1 MTRATRPTIAIIGGG
16 FTGAAIAWH
25 LARAGVAPSS
35 RIVVVEPRDTIGAGL
50 AYSATDPTFRI
61 NVPAAKMSLD
71 AADLGD
77 FQAWLDATDAVAD
90 DPAATLAD
98 GRVFPGRAV
107 FGAYVADR
115 LAPALASGLVEH
127 VKAAAAFVERDPRG
141 GYRIA
146 LGEEGYLDADLL
158 ILAVTHPPPAPP
170 AVLAKALDGHPRF
183 VSDTTAPGALD
194 GVRPRDRVLVVG
206 TGLTGADIIASLD
219 ARGHAGPILAVSR
232 RGLRSRGHA
241 PAAYPARGDFTSRPE
256 PTARALLA
264 AIRRELGDARE
275 AGETWHPVFDALRS
289 QGPAIWAAL
298 TVEERRRLVRHLRP
312 FWDVHRFRIAPQVE
326 AVLERRLTEGTLAIE
341 AASIVAVRIEGKEMV
356 VTLRPRR
363 GGNAC
368 EQRFDAVLIAT
379 GPAHGGI
386 LASHPLL
393 TSLRALGLIRP
404 DPVGLGIDTAPD
416 GSAVA
421 ASGETV
427 PDIIVAGPLARATFG
442 ELMGLPE
449 VAAYAGFIAERA
461 AAWISRRD

>member
-1 MTRATRPTIAIIGGG
+1 MTRATRRTIAIIGGG

-25 LARAGVAPSS
+25 LERRSDLPPA
-35 RIVVVEPRDTIGAGL
+35 RIVVIEPRTAIGAGL
-50 AYSATDPTFRI
+50 AYSATDPAFRI

-71 AADLGD
+71 ADNIGD
-77 FQAWLDATDAVAD
+77 FQAWLNATDAVAD

-98 GRVFPGRAV
+98 GRVFPRRAV
-107 FGAYVADR
+107 FGAYIADR
-115 LAPALASGLVEH
+115 LAPALVSGRIEH
-127 VKAAAAFVERDPRG
+127 VRAAATSVERGPRAG
-141 GYRIA
+141 FRIA
-146 LGEEGYLDADLL
+146 LSEEGHLEADLL

-183 VSDTTAPGALD
+183 VTNTTAPGALD
-194 GVRPRDRVLVVG
+194 GVRPRDRILVVG

-219 ARGHAGPILAVSR
+219 ARGHAGPILDVSR

-326 AVLERRLTEGTLAIE
+326 AVLEKRLADGSLVIE
-341 AASIVAVRIEGKEMV
+341 AASLLAARIEGDDIV
-356 VTLRPRR
+356 VSLRRR
-363 GGNAC
+363 HGGGVS
-368 EQRFDAVLIAT
+368 EQCFDAVLIAT
-379 GPAHGGI
+379 GPAHGRI

-393 TSLRALGLIRP
+393 ASLGALGLIRP
-404 DPVGLGIDTAPD
+404 DAVCLGIDTAPD

-427 PDIIVAGPLARATFG
+427 PDILVAGPLARGTFG

-449 VAAYAGFIAERA
+449 VADYAEVIADRA
-461 AAWISRRD
+461 AEWISRRG

>member
-1 MTRATRPTIAIIGGG
+1 VTALTRPTIAIIGGG

-25 LARAGVAPSS
+25 LARLGVAPAS

-50 AYSATDPTFRI
+50 AYSATDPAFRI

-71 AADLGD
+71 ARDLGD
-77 FQAWLDATDAVAD
+77 FQAWLDATDAVAG

-98 GRVFPGRAV
+98 GRVFPRRSV

-115 LAPALASGLVEH
+115 LAPALDSGLVEH
-127 VKAAAAFVERDPRG
+127 VKAAATSVERDPSG

-146 LGEEGYLDADLL
+146 LGEKGQLQADLL
-158 ILAVTHPPPAPP
+158 ILAITHPPPKPP

-183 VSDTTAPGALD
+183 VTDTTAAGALD
-194 GVRPRDRVLVVG
+194 SVRPRDRVLVVG

-219 ARGHAGPILAVSR
+219 ARGHAGPILAISR

-241 PAAYPARGDFTSRPE
+241 PAAYPARGDFTSRPA

-264 AIRRELGDARE
+264 AIRRELGVARE
-275 AGETWHPVFDALRS
+275 AGETWHSVFDALRS

-326 AVLERRLTEGTLAIE
+326 AVLEQRLADGSLAIE
-341 AASIVAVRIEGKEMV
+341 AASLGAARVEGEDMV
-356 VTLRPRR
+356 VTLMSR
-363 GGNAC
+363 GGGGSS

-379 GPAHGGI
+379 GPAHGRI
-386 LASHPLL
+386 LESQPLLASVG
-393 TSLRALGLIRP
+393 ALGLIRP

-416 GSAVA
+416 ASALTS
-421 ASGETV
+421 SGEAV
-427 PDIIVAGPLARATFG
+427 PDILIAGPLARGTFG

-449 VAAYAGFIAERA
+449 VAAYAGVIAERA
-461 AAWISRRD
+461 AEWVPSRG